1 MSTVRVK
8 DMTRDDPD
16 SDLAAV
22 VQFPEGQR
30 AVHVLKDGTVRLISP
45 AGTVIARF
53 QEEQKRD
60 TLRQGYIEH
69 LLSAGVTGAE
79 LERALDAIA
88 RVDKRLVQQADRA
101 ARVADLE
108 ARSEARFREWCRE
121 QGVEPDDLTESEFNE
136 LLQQAIRATRRTE
149 Q

>member
-1 MSTVRVK
+1 
-8 DMTRDDPD
+8 
-16 SDLAAV
+16 
-22 VQFPEGQR
+22 
-30 AVHVLKDGTVRLISP
+30 
-45 AGTVIARF
+45 
-53 QEEQKRD
+53 
-60 TLRQGYIEH
+60 
-69 LLSAGVTGAE
+69 VTGAE

-88 RVDKRLVQQADRA
+88 RVDRRLAQQPDRA

-136 LLQQAIRATRRTE
+136 LLQQAIRATRRME

>member
-30 AVHVLKDGTVRLISP
+30 AVHVLRDGTVQLISP

-53 QEEQKRD
+53 QEEQKRIPSD
-60 TLRQGYIEH
+60 KVTLSTCSRPE
-69 LLSAGVTGAE
+69 
-79 LERALDAIA
+79 
-88 RVDKRLVQQADRA
+88 
-101 ARVADLE
+101 
-108 ARSEARFREWCRE
+108 
-121 QGVEPDDLTESEFNE
+121 
-136 LLQQAIRATRRTE
+136 
-149 Q
+149 